1 MRGLSWIIVLAGLLA
16 GLALASPAGAQGEAA
31 VPACPPG
38 EDCAEVLLWGAWG
51 LIFLGAIFFA
61 VWFVPPRSQS
71 EAGESKIHRIPMMQV
86 LQRRIEKELTGWRR
100 FQWPL
105 LGAFFI
111 LLGVATLAG
120 WR

>member
-1 MRGLSWIIVLAGLLA
+1 MRAKLLA
-16 GLALASPAGAQGEAA
+16 SVAVLLFAAASRVRAQGESGEA
-31 VPACPPG
+31 ACPPG
-38 EDCAEVLLWGAWG
+38 QDCAEAAHWGAWG
-51 LIFLGAIFFA
+51 LVVLGLIFFA
-61 VWFVPPRSQS
+61 VWFVPPRRES
-71 EAGESKIHRIPMMQV
+71 EEEASLLDRVPMMQT